1 MENRRLGSPVLGG
14 GVASLGGVLAC
25 ACAAS
30 AIVPFAS
37 LMPIRGVV
45 MPVNPLL
52 QEYIRSRLF
61 EPYTGSIV
69 TGLPGVSWW
78 WPRQNTAQ

>member
-1 MENRRLGSPVLGG
+1 MGMMDRRRFITGITGLI
-14 GVASLGGVLAC
+14 
-25 ACAAS
+25 AAP

-78 WPRQNTAQ
+78 WPRQNTAQC